1 MIRCNDM
8 FGMLD
13 GRLRTYTVVENK
25 LHGSNEEKH
34 IFRITQKNIEFRFEV
49 VYKVEGRLAARVAI

>member
-1 MIRCNDM
+1 M

-13 GRLRTYTVVENK
+13 GRLRTCTVVENK
-25 LHGSNEEKH
+25 LRGSDEEKH

-49 VYKVEGRLAARVAI
+49 VHKVEGRLAARVAI

>member
-8 FGMLD
+8 FDMID
-13 GRLRTYTVVENK
+13 EDLRTCKRVENK
-25 LHGSNEEKH
+25 LDGSDEEKH

-49 VYKVEGRLAARVAI
+49 VHKVEGRLAARVAI